1 MARVIEDVL
10 VIKVSKILRDNDN
23 TEAVLTDDMK
33 DALNSTIPQLLDEVI
48 NDRSVIVELAG
59 LD

>member
-10 VIKVSKILRDNDN
+10 VIKVSKILRDNDE
-23 TEAVLTDDMK
+23 TETVLTDDMK
-33 DALNSTIPQLLDEVI
+33 EALNSTIPQLLDEVI

-59 LD
+59 LE